1 MNRGGW
7 YEEIT
12 GGAVP
17 SAARVAGPGSQR
29 GQRHPQQRHEPQAGS
44 GLRTGQFED
53 ETTDQKIHV
62 NAKSGPEGQGARGW
76 IWETTTTATEEI
88 SYKANVTCLSV
99 NGNKAVIGGEIIRSK
114 TGETGFVVVY
124 IEDDGEPGKGN
135 DRVERLVSATAPTC
149 EEEFPVAKTITKGNY
164 IIHDAT
170 TDSR

>member
-1 MNRGGW
+1 VLSLALLGSLVL
-7 YEEIT
+7 
-12 GGAVP
+12 GAG
-17 SAARVAGPGSQR
+17 VANATHS
-29 GQRHPQQRHEPQAGS
+29 S
-44 GLRTGQFED
+44 GTSPKQDLVSGTGQFED
-53 ETTDQKIHV
+53 ETMDQKIHV
-62 NAKSGPEGQGARGW
+62 NAKSGSEGKARGW

-99 NGNKAVIGGEIIRSK
+99 SGNKAVIGGEIIRSK
-114 TGETGFVVVY
+114 TGETGFVVLY